1 MNLIKNKYRFSAITI
16 VLTIFLIITSFYI
29 ISFCKIKAI
38 YSSQTEETILDIKKT
53 FISDTINNLIYEINN
68 EKSNNTSVYNSIL
81 NRRYN
86 LINSWNNLS
95 YSIYLDNIYNL
106 FENSSDNDFWT
117 IILYDSET
125 NEILYSKS
133 DLDLDTITMEN
144 ITTYLSSYKTINRD
158 DINGFLGISKNYID
172 NLTKNNI
179 LNKVKNLNFNNN
191 SYITINEILDYNG
204 GDNYAK
210 VLINPKTQALIGQTI
225 SSNILDI
232 NGIDIYSQELNE
244 LNKYGE
250 AFYTSS
256 LNILDED
263 PSERL
268 VYSKLFK
275 DFNWIISMHIYLD
288 DLQTYILNINE
299 TSGNIA
305 FKTASLAIIFLILF
319 IILCFLILYI
329 IEKKYL
335 RHSRNIL
342 ESEVN
347 KDELTGAISRRGGVL
362 ELNKA
367 FNYFKLKRSDIGI
380 MMFDIDKF
388 KTINDT
394 FGHNVGDIVLKE
406 VTKALT
412 YSIRDSDVLI
422 RWGGDEF
429 IVIFYGLKKEN
440 ALFIGEKIA
449 YTIYNLNIPELNDKF
464 NPSIS
469 IGFSYFKEEDTNYEE
484 VLGRA
489 DIALYKSKSQGRN
502 QANINL

>member
-1 MNLIKNKYRFSAITI
+1 MSLIKNKYRFSAITI

-29 ISFCKIKAI
+29 ISFCKIKDI
-38 YSSQTEETILDIKKT
+38 YSSQTEKTILDIKKT

-68 EKSNNTSVYNSIL
+68 EKSNNILVYNSIL

-95 YSIYLDNIYNL
+95 YSSYINSIYNL

-117 IILYDSET
+117 IILYDSQT

-133 DLDLDTITMEN
+133 DLDLDTIAKEN
-144 ITTYLSSYKTINRD
+144 ITTYLSSYKTINRE

-232 NGIDIYSQELNE
+232 NGIDIYSQELDE

-288 DLQTYILNINE
+288 DLQTYIININE

-305 FKTASLAIIFLILF
+305 FKTASFAIIFLILF

-394 FGHNVGDIVLKE
+394 FGHNVGDVVLKE
-406 VTKALT
+406 VTNALT
-412 YSIRDSDVLI
+412 YSIREADVLI

-469 IGFSYFKEEDTNYEE
+469 IGFSYFKEDDSSYED